1 MTAVVELVTF
11 KLAEGVSEAQ
21 VAATYEG
28 VNSVLLAQPGFHYR
42 SQSHDGKG
50 QWYDVIYWENMDRA
64 KAGSAAFID
73 SAAGQALCALIDEN
87 SCTVLHMDVS
97 TSAMGCETES

>member
-11 KLAEGVSEAQ
+11 KLVEGTNEAQ

-28 VNSVLLAQPGFHYR
+28 VNDILAAQPGFHYR

-50 QWYDVIYWENMDRA
+50 NWYDVVYWENMQMA

-73 SAAGQALCALIDEN
+73 SAAGQALCALIDEE
-87 SCTVLHMDVS
+87 SCTVLHMDIS
-97 TSAMGCETES
+97 TSTMACDIAS